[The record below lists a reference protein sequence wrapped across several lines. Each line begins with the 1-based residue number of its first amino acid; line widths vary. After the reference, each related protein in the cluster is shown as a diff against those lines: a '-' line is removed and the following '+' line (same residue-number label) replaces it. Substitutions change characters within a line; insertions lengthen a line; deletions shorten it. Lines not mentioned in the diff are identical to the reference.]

1 VILFPEE
8 RIMRSSIL
16 AVLVILALPALTE
29 EKAND
34 TSLKSEAISS
44 PGAAEIISVIA
55 NMNASANQ
63 TIQDIDGWT
72 YILKDENG
80 KCTVNSEP
88 TIEGSITANAMACP
102 EDLAAIDEEDINI
115 TRAADTIENTLPKET
130 AFERIFLTKPVN
142 STEPIWCFITPDGK
156 TILIGARSG
165 DILSGVRTKSRAASR
180 GAISD
185 TFSDLIDTVSDAEY
199 YICVDA
205 CIAACHSL
213 PSDAYSPGYT
223 LDNCISDC
231 PDDCKK

>member
-1 VILFPEE
+1 M

-16 AVLVILALPALTE
+16 AVLVILALPALAE
-29 EKAND
+29 EIAND
-34 TSLKSEAISS
+34 ASLRPEAISA
-44 PGAAEIISVIA
+44 PGEAEIGAVAIISVIA

-72 YILKDENG
+72 YILKDETGN
-80 KCTVNSEP
+80 CTVNSEP
-88 TIEGSITANAMACP
+88 TIEGSITANSMACP

-115 TRAADTIENTLPKET
+115 TRAADTIQNTLPKET
-130 AFERIFLTKPVN
+130 AFKRIFLTKPAN

-156 TILIGARSG
+156 AILIGARSG